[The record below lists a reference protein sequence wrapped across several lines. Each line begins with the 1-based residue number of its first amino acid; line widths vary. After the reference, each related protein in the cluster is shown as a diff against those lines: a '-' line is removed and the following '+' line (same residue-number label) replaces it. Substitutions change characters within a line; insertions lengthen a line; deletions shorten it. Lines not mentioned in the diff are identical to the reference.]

1 MLLLSYLFLPVVS
14 YGNNSNIWVFLAAS
28 SNGWDNYRHQ
38 VSELPEIIQHVSN
51 YDVMYIDRVRVTV
64 DSRIPLI
71 DAIVRSELR
80 PGQENLDRHFC
91 CLTT

>member
-1 MLLLSYLFLPVVS
+1 MWTATTVLLLSYLFLPVVS

-51 YDVMYIDRVRVTV
+51 YDVMYIEGAGVT
-64 DSRIPLI
+64 
-71 DAIVRSELR
+71 
-80 PGQENLDRHFC
+80 PGSH
-91 CLTT
+91 